1 MKTYLLRVCFIC
13 LCSIGVTILISS
25 ISSSSHS
32 ANAADHIN
40 FTETL
45 GQEKDEV
52 LIADLLKQA
61 RTFDYREVNHYGIAI
76 SKTCYT
82 IHRYAPVNSTSP
94 CPTYEAI
101 MLLYPDTSNQD
112 YTGKFIYKHNM
123 LQREMSKEGHKDI
136 YKYIKESVLF
146 IDPPFD
152 IQNQLH
158 MIRIESS
165 MDFYKPRGG
174 FGSKIMD
181 GVLYQSDTRYIDS
194 CRNAVIAARDWIN
207 LIGDT
212 LNYMRNS
219 CDPFATNYNF
229 TRVINQ
235 NLTDHD
241 ITTSNKW
248 LHEQFVEWVKLNCIY
263 EYDKC

>member
-1 MKTYLLRVCFIC
+1 MNTYLLGFVFVCSCFGV
-13 LCSIGVTILISS
+13 SILS
-25 ISSSSHS
+25 ISVILVNFQY
-32 ANAADHIN
+32 AEADNHIN
-40 FTETL
+40 YTETL

-52 LIADLLKQA
+52 LIEDLLKQA
-61 RTFDYREVNHYGIAI
+61 RTFDYREVNHYGITI
-76 SKTCYT
+76 SNTCYT
-82 IHRYAPVNSTSP
+82 IHRNAPVNSSSP

-136 YKYIKESVLF
+136 YRYKKESILF

-152 IQNQLH
+152 IQNELH

-165 MDFYKPRGG
+165 MDFYKPRDGV
-174 FGSKIMD
+174 GSKILD
-181 GVLYQSDTRYIDS
+181 GVIYQSDTRYIDS
-194 CRNAVIAARDWIN
+194 CRNAVIAAANWVN

-212 LNYMRNS
+212 LNYMRSGCDSNS
-219 CDPFATNYNF
+219 TDYNF
-229 TRVINQ
+229 LRVINQ

-248 LHEQFVEWVKLNCIY
+248 LHETFIEWVKENCLF

>member
-1 MKTYLLRVCFIC
+1 MNTYLVRFFSVC
-13 LCSIGVTILISS
+13 LCLGVILLISS
-25 ISSSSHS
+25 VIPLPTNT
-32 ANAADHIN
+32 AQADNHIN
-40 FTETL
+40 YTETL

-52 LIADLLKQA
+52 LIENLLSQA
-61 RTFDYREVNHYGIAI
+61 RTFDYREVNHYGISI

-101 MLLYPDTSNQD
+101 MLLYPDTSDQD

-136 YKYIKESVLF
+136 YRYKKDSVLF
-146 IDPPFD
+146 IDPPND
-152 IQNQLH
+152 IQNELH

-165 MDFYKPRGG
+165 MDFYKPKGG
-174 FGSKIMD
+174 VGSKIMD

-194 CRNAVIAARDWIN
+194 CKNAVIAAKNWIN
-207 LIGDT
+207 LVGDT
-212 LNYMRNS
+212 LNYMRHG
-219 CDPFATNYNF
+219 CDDDYTEYNF
-229 TRVINQ
+229 LRVINQ
-235 NLTDHD
+235 NLTEID

-248 LHEQFVEWVKLNCIY
+248 LHEQFIQWVKDTCLL